1 MKKKLLSLLAVSA
14 VTLGLFA
21 GCGSSSNS
29 SDAGTGSNTESL
41 KVGMVTDSGTIDDK
55 SFNQGTWEG
64 IEKAQKEFNLQEPK
78 YSKPTGETKAD
89 YLKEIGN
96 LYDAGYRLIATPGYK
111 FETAIY
117 EAQDK
122 YKDAKFVIIDGT
134 PNDGNESDPKTKVSD
149 NAVSILF
156 AEQQAGFTAGVAA
169 SVELKEGSLG
179 FIGGMKIPA
188 VQKFNWGF
196 QQGVAYANENLG
208 TKMTLDAEN
217 VIYQGTFNDVAAGT
231 QLANAM
237 YDRGVKAI
245 FCAAGGVGNGVIT
258 AAKTQV
264 DAGKNVWM
272 IGVDRDQYDDGIY
285 ADGKSVVLTSAIK
298 KVDAAS
304 YEMVKEALDG
314 NFPGGKTLTF
324 DITKDAVGIPNENP
338 NLSDETMK
346 VVDDI
351 YAKIKDGSI
360 TIKDNNN
367 DGSLFE

>member
-21 GCGSSSNS
+21 GCGNSSSTG
-29 SDAGTGSNTESL
+29 DATGTDAKI

-64 IEKAQKEFNLQEPK
+64 IEKAQKDFNLDEPK
-78 YSKPTGETKAD
+78 YLKPTGETKAD

-96 LYDAGYRLIATPGYK
+96 LYDAGYRLIAAPGFK
-111 FETAIY
+111 FETAIFD
-117 EAQDK
+117 AQDK

-134 PNDGNESDPKTKVSD
+134 PNDGDEKNPTTKVGD

-156 AEQQAGFTAGVAA
+156 AEEQAGFVAGVAA

-179 FIGGMKIPA
+179 FIGGMKIPS

-196 QQGVAYANENLG
+196 QQGIAYANANLG
-208 TKMTLDAEN
+208 TNMTLDKEN

-258 AAKTQV
+258 AAKTQA
-264 DAGKNVWM
+264 DAGKDVWM

-285 ADGKSVVLTSAIK
+285 SEGKSVVLTSAIK
-298 KVDAAS
+298 KVDSAS
-304 YEMVKEALDG
+304 YNMIKELLDG
-314 NFPGGKTLTF
+314 NFPGGQTLTF
-324 DITKDAVGIPNENP
+324 DISKDAVGIPAENP
-338 NLSDETMK
+338 NLSDDTMK

-351 YAKIKDGSI
+351 YTKLKDGSI
-360 TIKDNNN
+360 TVKNNN
-367 DGSLFE
+367 DDGSLFE

>member
-14 VTLGLFA
+14 ITLGIFA
-21 GCGSSSNS
+21 GCGSSSS
-29 SDAGTGSNTESL
+29 TGDATGTGEKV

-64 IEKAQKEFNLQEPK
+64 NEKAQKDFNLDQPK
-78 YSKPTGETKAD
+78 YLKPTGETKAD

-96 LYDAGYRLIATPGYK
+96 LYDAGYRLIAAPGFK

-122 YKDAKFVIIDGT
+122 YPDAKFVIIDGT
-134 PNDGNESDPKTKVSD
+134 PNDGAEGTPNFKVGD
-149 NAVSILF
+149 NTVSILF
-156 AEQQAGFTAGVAA
+156 AEEQSGFVAGVAA
-169 SVELKEGSLG
+169 AVELKEGSLG
-179 FIGGMKIPA
+179 FIGGMKIPS

-196 QQGVAYANENLG
+196 QQGVAYANANLG
-208 TKMTLDAEN
+208 TKMTLDKEN
-217 VIYQGTFNDVAAGT
+217 VVYQGTFNDVAAGT

-245 FCAAGGVGNGVIT
+245 FCAAGGVGNGVAV

-264 DAGKNVWM
+264 NNGKEVWM

-285 ADGKSVVLTSAIK
+285 ADGKSVILTSAIK
-298 KVDAAS
+298 KVDTAS
-304 YEMVKEALDG
+304 YNMVKELLDG
-314 NFPGGKTLTF
+314 NFPGGQTLTF
-324 DITKDAVGIPNENP
+324 DITKDAVGIPAENP
-338 NLSDETMK
+338 NLSADTMK
-346 VVDDI
+346 VVEDI
-351 YAKIKDGSI
+351 YAKLKDGSI
-360 TIKDNNN
+360 TVKDNND

>member
-1 MKKKLLSLLAVSA
+1 MKKKIVALVLSALM
-14 VTLGLFA
+14 VTGLV
-21 GCGSSSNS
+21 GCGSNDDSSTS
-29 SDAGTGSNTESL
+29 GEGVL
-41 KVGMVTDSGTIDDK
+41 KVGMITNSGTIDDK

-64 IEKAQKEFNLQEPK
+64 IEKAQKDFNLDEPK
-78 YSKPTGETKAD
+78 YLKPSGETKAD

-96 LYDAGYRLIATPGYK
+96 LYDAGYRLIATPGFK
-111 FETAIY
+111 FETALY

-134 PNDGNESDPKTKVSD
+134 PNDGAEGSPNYKVSD
-149 NAVSILF
+149 NTVSILF
-156 AEQQAGFTAGVAA
+156 AEQQAGFVAGVAT

-196 QQGVAYANENLG
+196 QQGVAYANANLG
-208 TKMTLDAEN
+208 TNMKLDAEN
-217 VIYQGTFNDVAAGT
+217 VIYQGTFSDVAAGT

-264 DAGKNVWM
+264 DAGKDVWM

-285 ADGKSVVLTSAIK
+285 SEGKSVVLTSAIK
-298 KVDAAS
+298 KVDSAS
-304 YEMVKEALDG
+304 YNMVKDLLDG
-314 NFPGGKTLTF
+314 NFPGGQTLTF
-324 DITKDAVGIPNENP
+324 DITKDAVGIPAENP
-338 NLSDETMK
+338 NLSEDTMK
-346 VVDDI
+346 VVEDI
-351 YAKIKDGSI
+351 YAKLKDGSI
-360 TIKDNNN
+360 TVKDNND

>member
-21 GCGSSSNS
+21 GCGNSSSTG
-29 SDAGTGSNTESL
+29 DATGTDAKI

-64 IEKAQKEFNLQEPK
+64 IEKAQKDFNLDQPK
-78 YSKPTGETKAD
+78 YLKPTGETKAD

-96 LYDAGYRLIATPGYK
+96 LYDAGYRLIAAPGFK
-111 FETAIY
+111 FETAIFD
-117 EAQDK
+117 AQDK

-134 PNDGNESDPKTKVSD
+134 PNDGDEKNPTTKVGD

-156 AEQQAGFTAGVAA
+156 AEEQAGFVAGVAA

-179 FIGGMKIPA
+179 FIGGMKIPS

-196 QQGVAYANENLG
+196 QQGIAYANANLG
-208 TKMTLDAEN
+208 TNMTLDKEN

-258 AAKTQV
+258 AAKTQA
-264 DAGKNVWM
+264 DAGKDVWM

-285 ADGKSVVLTSAIK
+285 SEGKSVVLTSAIK
-298 KVDAAS
+298 KVDSAS
-304 YEMVKEALDG
+304 YNMIEELLDG
-314 NFPGGKTLTF
+314 NFPGGQTLTF
-324 DITKDAVGIPNENP
+324 DISKDAVGIPAENP
-338 NLSDETMK
+338 NLSDDTMK

-351 YAKIKDGSI
+351 YTKLKDGSI
-360 TIKDNNN
+360 TVKNNN
-367 DGSLFE
+367 DDGSLFE